1 MHAYAEQF
9 TSKID
14 LQEMWDKVQG
24 RILEELEHEMQLMTA
39 DQHLDLSDHTSVFA
53 AAMSSIGFE
62 SDTIVTYVKSSTGDF
77 KEKLCTQLADVFQRY
92 ALKTVLVPSR
102 VQSESDYVKTEE
114 ATFYCANP
122 NTVRPPLP
130 FEFAFS
136 RSYVEL
142 CEHSKHFFQ
151 QFGAM
156 SLEDDDVF
164 DNKEVNDSLNAFKDT
179 VLEVFTQNLDP
190 GNMSVSVAVQCY
202 IDMSY
207 LVTKFASRCEAEWL
221 VTECG
226 AGLGRPAIFEK
237 MLEELQPM
245 FKEHLVAVI
254 TAQVRLLVL
263 QAQAQIDWEA
273 EEADSAAS
281 LNPSRFTQDVAEYFS
296 TEVFVN
302 LNRLEPERCGLKA
315 SEVERDRKEIEV
327 QLYGAM
333 VQILLAILEMAPK
346 VTKVAFSAV
355 DRDLQ
360 AIMESLQQHSK
371 LRTLKRKE
379 CFAPI
384 TQLCKMLTNPGEVGR
399 AVDPQY
405 RQDNYESMVSEK
417 WLVPVLFKYEAGLK
431 GQMIGKTDDQK
442 DVDALLKAL
451 GAKN

>member
-1 MHAYAEQF
+1 MLLEFSFQCFFFFFFKQKTAY
-9 TSKID
+9 
-14 LQEMWDKVQG
+14 EMLRSLVG
-24 RILEELEHEMQLMTA
+24 SEMC
-39 DQHLDLSDHTSVFA
+39 
-53 AAMSSIGFE
+53 I
-62 SDTIVTYVKSSTGDF
+62 
-77 KEKLCTQLADVFQRY
+77 R
-92 ALKTVLVPSR
+92 
-102 VQSESDYVKTEE
+102 
-114 ATFYCANP
+114 
-122 NTVRPPLP
+122 
-130 FEFAFS
+130 
-136 RSYVEL
+136 
-142 CEHSKHFFQ
+142 
-151 QFGAM
+151 
-156 SLEDDDVF
+156 
-164 DNKEVNDSLNAFKDT
+164 DS
-179 VLEVFTQNLDP
+179 
-190 GNMSVSVAVQCY
+190 
-202 IDMSY
+202 
-207 LVTKFASRCEAEWL
+207 
-221 VTECG
+221 
-226 AGLGRPAIFEK
+226 
-237 MLEELQPM
+237 
-245 FKEHLVAVI
+245 
-254 TAQVRLLVL
+254 
-263 QAQAQIDWEA
+263 
-273 EEADSAAS
+273 
-281 LNPSRFTQDVAEYFS
+281 FS